1 MEIIEFRNFSF
12 TYPCESAAA
21 LKNINLKIEGG
32 AFVTVCG
39 ESGCG
44 KTTLLRNIKS
54 VLAPHGTKT
63 GTILFGGKNAAELS
77 EKEQCLKIGYVL
89 QDPDNQIVTDKVW
102 HELAFGLENMG
113 VPNNEIRGRV
123 AETASF
129 FGIHNWFH
137 KNTNELSGG
146 QKQLLNLASVM
157 VMQPEVL
164 ILDEPT
170 SRLDPIAADEFL
182 QTLSKINKE
191 LGTTVILSEHRLEG
205 AFPRSDKIVVME
217 NGSIISDTDA
227 RHTGEVLKKLGS
239 GMFAALPAAVR
250 VFESIPWEGE
260 IPVTVSE
267 GRAGLI
273 EFARRNEI
281 KNIQPEEKNRTEKE
295 EAIKLKDVWFKYALD
310 EEYIIKGL
318 SMTAYKG
325 EVYALLGG
333 NGAGK
338 TTALSTIGKILK
350 PQRGRVKTI
359 CDVSGG
365 KIGVLPQNPQT
376 LFVKKTVELD
386 LYEMLFDSD
395 LPKEEQ
401 RREIESV
408 MELCELSHLR
418 DRHPYDLSGGEQQR
432 AALAKVLLM
441 KPEILLLDE
450 PTKGMDASFKKCF
463 ARILAALKNSAA
475 AIIMVSHDI
484 EFCAQYADR
493 CGLMF
498 DGNVISED
506 APRKFFSGKSFYTT
520 AASRMAHGIIDNAVL
535 AEDIIEA
542 CGGKATVTENRCV
555 KEYVP
560 VRHEGKEEN
569 EKEYFTAKRLIPATV
584 FILLA
589 VLTAVLVRGNLTGTY
604 ECIAQ
609 GAELWL
615 LSFGITLLLPNR
627 GKSAAEDNEPHDKKL
642 PKRTAAALLL
652 SVIAV
657 PLTIFIG
664 VYYMGD
670 RKYYFI
676 SLLIILE
683 TLAPFFLIMEK
694 RRARTRELIILSV
707 LSAIA
712 VAGRAAF
719 YMLPEFKPTA
729 TVVIISGI
737 AFGGEAGF
745 LVGAISAF
753 VSNFFFGQGP
763 WTPWQMFAFGMA
775 GLFAG
780 ILFQK
785 GFIAKRKASICFFSA
800 FFVLFFC
807 GVILNCGS
815 VIMYQANPN
824 LKMFV
829 SSCIMGLPFDLIHA
843 LSTAFFMWFIGEPLL
858 EKLDRI
864 KEKYEIRF

>member
-21 LKNINLKIEGG
+21 LKNINLKIESG

-54 VLAPHGTKT
+54 VLAPHGTQT
-63 GTILFGGKNAAELS
+63 GIILFGGKNAAELS

-227 RHTGEVLKKLGS
+227 RHTGDVLKKLGS

-250 VFESIPWEGE
+250 VFESLPWEGE

-281 KNIQPEEKNRTEKE
+281 KNIQPEEKKRTEKE
-295 EAIKLKDVWFKYALD
+295 EAIKLKDVWFKYAPD

-338 TTALSTIGKILK
+338 TTALSIIGKILK
-350 PQRGRVKTI
+350 PQRGSAKTI

-365 KIGVLPQNPQT
+365 KIGILPQNPQT

-386 LYEMLFDSD
+386 LYEMLSDSD

-401 RREIESV
+401 RREVEAV
-408 MELCELSHLR
+408 MGLCELSHLK

-463 ARILAALKNSAA
+463 ARILDALKNSAA

-535 AEDIIEA
+535 AEDIIAA
-542 CGGKATVTENRCV
+542 CGGEVAVTENRCV
-555 KEYVP
+555 KEYIP

-569 EKEYFTAKRLIPATV
+569 EKERLSAKRLIPAAV

-589 VLTAVLVRGNLTGTY
+589 VLTAVLVRDTLTGTY

-609 GAELWL
+609 GAELL
-615 LSFGITLLLPNR
+615 LLGFGITLLLPNP
-627 GKSAAEDNEPHDKKL
+627 GKVIGADSEPHDRKL
-642 PKRTAAALLL
+642 TKRTVAAFLL
-652 SVIAV
+652 SAFAV

-785 GFIAKRKASICFFSA
+785 GFIAKRKISMCIFSA
-800 FFVLFFC
+800 VFVLVFC